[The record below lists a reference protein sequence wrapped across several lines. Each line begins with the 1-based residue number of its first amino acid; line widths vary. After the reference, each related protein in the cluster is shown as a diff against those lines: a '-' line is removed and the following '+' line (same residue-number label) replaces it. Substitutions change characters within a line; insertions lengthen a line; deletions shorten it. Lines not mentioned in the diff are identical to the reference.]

1 MEFVRRQTTRMID
14 PESGYDDP
22 EEGNRIEEAAL
33 RINNKV
39 NPRAKPTRNYLN
51 ENVSEIIMKAL
62 YELDQCRP
70 ENPVEFFAYY
80 LLKHNPEVNSS

>member
-1 MEFVRRQTTRMID
+1 MEHLRRQTVRMID

-22 EEGNRIEEAAL
+22 EEGNKAEEAVM
-33 RINNKV
+33 RISNKI

-51 ENVSEIIMKAL
+51 DTVSEIILKAL

-70 ENPVEFFAYY
+70 DNPVEFFAYY
-80 LLKHNPEVNSS
+80 LLKHNPKHNN

>member
-1 MEFVRRQTTRMID
+1 MEHLRRQTVRMID

-22 EEGNRIEEAAL
+22 DEGNRAEEAV
-33 RINNKV
+33 IIISNKI

-51 ENVSEIIMKAL
+51 DNASEIILKAL

-70 ENPVEFFAYY
+70 DNPVEFFAYY
-80 LLKHNPEVNSS
+80 LMKHNPKHNN